1 MTVRK
6 KGLGR
11 GLDALLGGPKI
22 DASNERLRTIP
33 LHMLIPGE
41 YQPRKDFDPVRLQEL
56 ADSISAQG
64 IVQPVVVR
72 EVGGERYEIIA
83 GERRWRA
90 AQLAGLG
97 ALPVIVRKVS
107 DQSAL
112 AIALI
117 ENIQRED
124 LNALEEAEALKRLLD
139 DYALT
144 HQQLADAVGK
154 SRVTVS
160 NLMRLNDLHADVKP
174 MLSSG
179 LIEMGHAR
187 ALLGLDLEV
196 QVIVARKVAA
206 KGMTV
211 RATEALVQSLREDR
225 LPKKE
230 VAESKDPD
238 IMRLESDISARLGA
252 AVSIKH
258 GDKGAGQIVIKYS
271 SLDELD
277 GILEQFAMRPD
288 H

>member
-1 MTVRK
+1 
-6 KGLGR
+6 
-11 GLDALLGGPKI
+11 
-22 DASNERLRTIP
+22 
-33 LHMLIPGE
+33 
-41 YQPRKDFDPVRLQEL
+41 
-56 ADSISAQG
+56 
-64 IVQPVVVR
+64 
-72 EVGGERYEIIA
+72 
-83 GERRWRA
+83 
-90 AQLAGLG
+90 
-97 ALPVIVRKVS
+97 
-107 DQSAL
+107 
-112 AIALI
+112 
-117 ENIQRED
+117 